1 MLEEKSNSTAEENL
15 RLVKSL
21 NELDSR
27 VQALDAKAALGEV
40 STNEKVIVSDDTTNI
55 HPDRGPNNYD
65 GLRGWT

>member
-27 VQALDAKAALGEV
+27 VQALEAKAALGEI
-40 STNEKVIVSDDTTNI
+40 STVEKVIVLLSV
-55 HPDRGPNNYD
+55 
-65 GLRGWT
+65 L